1 MQHSKV
7 STLKTYRTEVIF
19 FAALFVY
26 YLMGVIPDMTFV
38 SQGGDGFDYVVGSQN
53 MWAVRPTGYPI
64 LIMLGWFFEKLPG
77 NAFWNLGLLSAI
89 SSWITCI
96 FIFKLSKYLIKQYN
110 PDSKWTLAPY
120 IAALTYAASFLVW
133 TQSGIPE
140 VYTLCTMLTVMAI
153 YFALQSRWLA
163 CSIVLAVGVGTHH
176 LIAFTVFA
184 LGAYAIYRHL
194 RGQEKIKLWLYPLI
208 ICLGFLAYLQTI
220 LPNGPKETTS
230 GLVAIGSQSSG
241 SIGFVFGLP
250 LTETWNRIKEAVPIL
265 LTGLGIGYVVL
276 PMIIKKQRLP
286 IYLIWSLVV
295 IHFAYYFF
303 SNIPMW
309 VVYLVPAFA
318 FGAVLVGYGVSKL
331 KWKLAPVFFVLAPL
345 VFMVFNIATYDIG
358 NTIDKSPTGARRMY
372 TQLDTVPDGAILY
385 LDRWG
390 EPWLETYYYWVHNPR
405 FNFLFEGELRFH
417 PESYV
422 PYKEESG
429 FTIPRDGDDITTMFL
444 KYGNLSENTLYYT
457 SWNREIFLEDLC
469 TSNPGVPIYTV
480 TERTGTKFDEL
491 NFTFGP
497 YNCSEEVN
505 NESTTTEIQGSIE
518 YYPDCFVHWPF
529 CPGSIDV
536 PGICCDNAGGLPTDK
551 MEWSN
556 GNQ

>member
-1 MQHSKV
+1 MKSKLLQL
-7 STLKTYRTEVIF
+7 SGKQTEFIF
-19 FAALFVY
+19 FACLFIY
-26 YLMGVIPDMTFV
+26 YLVGVTPDMTWM
-38 SQGGDGFDYVVGSQN
+38 SQGGDGFDYAIGSEN

-64 LIMLGWFFEKLPG
+64 LILLGWVFEKLPG
-77 NAFWNLGLLSAI
+77 NTFWNLGLLSAI
-89 SSWITCI
+89 CSWITCI
-96 FIFKLSKYLIKQYN
+96 FIFKLTKWAIKTYR
-110 PDSKWTLAPY
+110 WTDYPLGPY
-120 IAALTYAASFLVW
+120 IATLTYAASFLVW
-133 TQSGIPE
+133 TQSIIPE
-140 VYTLCTMLTVMAI
+140 VYTLCTMLMVMAV
-153 YFALQSRWLA
+153 YFAVKSRWLA

-176 LIAFTVFA
+176 LIAFAVFA
-184 LGAYAIYRHL
+184 IGVYAVYRHL

-208 ICLGFLAYLQTI
+208 IGVGFISYLQVI
-220 LPNGPKETTS
+220 LCQGPSETTAGVS
-230 GLVAIGSQSSG
+230 TVGSQSMG

-250 LTETWNRIKEAVPIL
+250 LSETWHRIKEAVPML
-265 LTGLGIGYVVL
+265 LTGLGIGYIVL
-276 PMIIKKQRLP
+276 PLVIKKQRAP

-345 VFMVFNIATYDIG
+345 VFMTFNIATYDIG
-358 NTIDKSPTGARRMY
+358 NTIDPNPTVARRVM
-372 TQLDTVPDGAILY
+372 TQLDTVPDGAVLY

-429 FTIPRDGDDITTMFL
+429 LTIPRDGDDITTMFL
-444 KYGNLSENTLYYT
+444 KYGNLSDNTMYYT
-457 SWNREIFLEDLC
+457 SWNRDIFLEDLC
-469 TSNPGVPIYTV
+469 TSNPGVPIYVV
-480 TERTGTKFDEL
+480 TDRTGTKFDEL

-505 NESTTTEIQGSIE
+505 NESTTTEDEEAFE
-518 YYPDCFVHWPF
+518 YIPNPDMPDFSGF
-529 CPGSIDV
+529 G
-536 PGICCDNAGGLPTDK
+536 AY
-551 MEWSN
+551 
-556 GNQ
+556 